1 MDFLKANLSSIA
13 VQLSDNISEI
23 WSSIIL
29 TLFRGEI
36 AIIQVFDEDKTAIS
50 NISSMKNTL
59 K

>member
-29 TLFRGEI
+29 FRGEI
-36 AIIQVFDEDKTAIS
+36 AIIQVFDEDKIAIS

>member
-36 AIIQVFDEDKTAIS
+36 AIIQVFDEDKIAIS